1 MNIEDELKLSTYIK
15 LSDINAK
22 HGIFLVQHS
31 GNKHLYVRKNLQV
44 YDINVLYQLK
54 NHPIEGVPHI
64 QELIPGDNG
73 TLILIEEYING
84 SDLGSLLSQ
93 GIQFDE
99 REVTNLILKVCD
111 ILYALHRFNPPII
124 HRDIKPS
131 NVMLTPDKKVY
142 LIDYNAARLDD
153 KHQAEDT
160 VLLGTKGFAA
170 PEQYGF
176 GSSDITTDIYAIGML
191 MNTLLTG
198 RVTREDI
205 AAGRFEKII
214 RKCLQMDR
222 SMRYSSVNELK
233 KAIQKKYIPAKWMRF
248 LPPGFRQGKITHMI
262 AAIFIYLTI
271 YSGMTGVYSND
282 LNKGINPWGDI
293 IFVSAGFI
301 LSVLFAANYLDIQER
316 IPILQTKKGSIRR
329 LIIIGIC
336 LLIWFAFLLL
346 ACIFDAF
353 ILNPTYFS

>member
-1 MNIEDELKLSTYIK
+1 
-15 LSDINAK
+15 
-22 HGIFLVQHS
+22 
-31 GNKHLYVRKNLQV
+31 
-44 YDINVLYQLK
+44 
-54 NHPIEGVPHI
+54 
-64 QELIPGDNG
+64 
-73 TLILIEEYING
+73 
-84 SDLGSLLSQ
+84 
-93 GIQFDE
+93 
-99 REVTNLILKVCD
+99 
-111 ILYALHRFNPPII
+111 
-124 HRDIKPS
+124 
-131 NVMLTPDKKVY
+131 Y

-248 LPPGFRQGKITHMI
+248 LPPGFRQGKVGHML

-282 LNKGINPWGDI
+282 INKGINPWGDI

-301 LSVLFAANYLDIQER
+301 FSVLFAAYYLDIQER

-346 ACIFDAF
+346 ACIFDAL